1 MANAQATFDV
11 LKMSETELSGTS
23 RYMSMAGA
31 FGALGGDV
39 SAISQNPGGIGV
51 YRSSDISATMN
62 LNFLSTKSSD
72 YPKLTD
78 TKFCFNN
85 VSYVG
90 SMKIDSDFLKYF
102 NWGFSFNRINSF
114 NRRYQGGYKNGYS
127 LTNRIADY
135 MNNGN
140 WIDDDFS
147 SRFYDSNAYKFYDV
161 NPYYY
166 SEAPWLGILAY
177 QSYLLNADRNSG
189 ELSGLQTNGT
199 TNSSSFYVEE
209 KGHTDE
215 YNITLGGNFKN
226 IVFWGLNF
234 GITDLHFDSY
244 QYFGEDLDNAVFS
257 NYNSSYTYY
266 SEQYPHGKSITGL
279 IPGNRSY
286 LDYVGDNYIGTTT
299 GYAGYDFQTFQE
311 TRGTGYNFKM
321 GVIVKPINQLRIG
334 AAFHTPTY
342 YDMKDLYKVQSGFD
356 LQVNGDDQLYQGSTE
371 TGEEGYYDEYRY
383 TIKTPWRFI
392 GSLAVV
398 PDSKGLISV
407 DYEYVGANTMRCGDD
422 RGNNYFETEYKI
434 KDQLQASHILRVGGE
449 FRATPNFSI
458 RAGYSYQTSPV
469 KDGVKGVANDDVD
482 VVSSNYMYQYDKSNQ
497 YITAGLGYRYKHFY
511 ADAAYV
517 HQTRTSQYHAFPG
530 EQGEEVKDNN
540 NKVSLTLGFR
550 F

>member
-1 MANAQATFDV
+1 MKKLYITLLLCGASLMASAQGTFDV
-11 LKMSETELSGTS
+11 LKMSETQLNGTS

-51 YRSSDISATMN
+51 YRKSDISVTMN
-62 LNFLSTKSSD
+62 LNFLSSKTPGGD
-72 YPKLTD
+72 KLTN
-78 TKFCFNN
+78 TKFWFNN
-85 VSYVG
+85 VGYVG
-90 SMKIDSDFLKYF
+90 SMKIDSDFFKYF

-114 NRRYQGGYKNGYS
+114 QRRYQGGYNVNNS
-127 LTNRIADY
+127 LTNKIAQNLTD
-135 MNNGN
+135 GN
-140 WIDDDFS
+140 WTEEDLSVDNYSGNIY
-147 SRFYDSNAYKFYDV
+147 YDSN
-161 NPYYY
+161 
-166 SEAPWLGILAY
+166 APWLGILAY
-177 QSYLLNADRNSG
+177 QSYLLNPNSDG
-189 ELSGLQTNGT
+189 SLQGLATNGT
-199 TNSSSFYVEE
+199 TGSANYYVDE

-226 IVFWGLNF
+226 TVYWGINF
-234 GITDLHFDSY
+234 GITDLDFDSY
-244 QYFGEDLDNAVFS
+244 QYYGEDLDNAMI
-257 NYNSSYTYY
+257 Y
-266 SEQYPHGKSITGL
+266 
-279 IPGNRSY
+279 
-286 LDYVGDNYIGTTT
+286 DYRFNDGSTTL
-299 GYAGYDFQTFQE
+299 GYAGYDFQSYQE

-356 LQVNGDDQLYQGSTE
+356 LQVNGDDNLFQGNTE

-398 PDSKGLISV
+398 PSSKGMISM
-407 DYEYVGANTMRCGDD
+407 DYEYVGANTMRCGDE
-422 RGNNYFETEYKI
+422 GGCNYADTEQKI
-434 KDQLQASHILRVGGE
+434 KDQLQASHILRVGAE
-449 FRATPNFSI
+449 YRATQNLSL

-469 KDGVKGVANDDVD
+469 KDAVKGVSNNNVD

-497 YITAGLGYRYKHFY
+497 YITCGLGYRYKSFY

-517 HQTRTSQYHAFPG
+517 HQTRTSQYHAYPG
-530 EQGEEVKDNN
+530 EQGEEVKDNK
-540 NKVSLTLGFR
+540 NKIALTIGFR

>member
-1 MANAQATFDV
+1 MKKLYITLLLCGASLMATAQGTFDV
-11 LKMSETELSGTS
+11 LKMSETQLNGTS

-51 YRSSDISATMN
+51 YRKSDISVTMN
-62 LNFLSTKSSD
+62 LNFLSSKTPGGD
-72 YPKLTD
+72 KLTN
-78 TKFCFNN
+78 TKFWFNN
-85 VSYVG
+85 VGYVG
-90 SMKIDSDFLKYF
+90 SMKIDSDFFKHF

-114 NRRYQGGYKNGYS
+114 QRRYQGGYNVNNS
-127 LTNRIADY
+127 LTNKIAQNLTD
-135 MNNGN
+135 GN
-140 WIDDDFS
+140 WTEEDLSVDNYSGNIY
-147 SRFYDSNAYKFYDV
+147 YDSN
-161 NPYYY
+161 
-166 SEAPWLGILAY
+166 APWLGILAY
-177 QSYLLNADRNSG
+177 QSYLLNPNSDG
-189 ELSGLQTNGT
+189 SLQGLATNGT
-199 TNSSSFYVEE
+199 TGSANYYVDE

-226 IVFWGLNF
+226 TVYWGINF
-234 GITDLHFDSY
+234 GITDLDFDSY
-244 QYFGEDLDNAVFS
+244 QYYGEDLDNAMI
-257 NYNSSYTYY
+257 Y
-266 SEQYPHGKSITGL
+266 
-279 IPGNRSY
+279 
-286 LDYVGDNYIGTTT
+286 DYRFNDGSTTL
-299 GYAGYDFQTFQE
+299 GYAGYDFQSYQE

-356 LQVNGDDQLYQGSTE
+356 LQVNGDDNLFQGNTE

-398 PDSKGLISV
+398 PSSKGMISM
-407 DYEYVGANTMRCGDD
+407 DYEYVGANTMRCGDE
-422 RGNNYFETEYKI
+422 GGHNYADTEQKI
-434 KDQLQASHILRVGGE
+434 KDQLQASHILRVGAE
-449 FRATPNFSI
+449 YRATQNLSL

-469 KDGVKGVANDDVD
+469 KDAVKGVSNNNVD

-497 YITAGLGYRYKHFY
+497 YITCGLGYRYKSFY

-517 HQTRTSQYHAFPG
+517 HQTRTSQYHAYPG
-530 EQGEEVKDNN
+530 EQGEEVKDNK
-540 NKVSLTLGFR
+540 NKIALTIGFR

>member
-1 MANAQATFDV
+1 MKKLYITLLLCGASLMASAQGTFDV
-11 LKMSETELSGTS
+11 LKMSETQLNGTS

-51 YRSSDISATMN
+51 YRKSDISVTMN
-62 LNFLSTKSSD
+62 LNFLSSKTPGGD
-72 YPKLTD
+72 KLTN
-78 TKFCFNN
+78 TKFWFNN
-85 VSYVG
+85 VGYVG
-90 SMKIDSDFLKYF
+90 SMKIDSDFFKHF

-114 NRRYQGGYKNGYS
+114 KRRYQGGYNVNNS
-127 LTNRIADY
+127 LTNKIAQ
-135 MNNGN
+135 NLTNGN
-140 WIDDDFS
+140 WTEEDLSVDNYSGNIY
-147 SRFYDSNAYKFYDV
+147 YDSN
-161 NPYYY
+161 
-166 SEAPWLGILAY
+166 APWLGILAY
-177 QSYLLNADRNSG
+177 QSYLLNPNSDG
-189 ELSGLQTNGT
+189 SLQGLATNGT
-199 TNSSSFYVEE
+199 TGSANYYVDE

-226 IVFWGLNF
+226 TVYWGINF
-234 GITDLHFDSY
+234 GITDLDFDSY
-244 QYFGEDLDNAVFS
+244 QYYGEDLDNAMI
-257 NYNSSYTYY
+257 Y
-266 SEQYPHGKSITGL
+266 
-279 IPGNRSY
+279 
-286 LDYVGDNYIGTTT
+286 DYRFNDGSTTL
-299 GYAGYDFQTFQE
+299 GYAGYDFQSYQE

-356 LQVNGDDQLYQGSTE
+356 LQVNGDDNLFQGNTE

-398 PDSKGLISV
+398 PSSKGMISM
-407 DYEYVGANTMRCGDD
+407 DYEYVGANTMRCGDE
-422 RGNNYFETEYKI
+422 GGHNYADTEQKI
-434 KDQLQASHILRVGGE
+434 KDQLQASHILRVGAE
-449 FRATPNFSI
+449 YRATQNLSL

-469 KDGVKGVANDDVD
+469 KDAVKGVSNNNVD

-497 YITAGLGYRYKHFY
+497 YITCGLGYRYKSFY

-517 HQTRTSQYHAFPG
+517 HQTRTSQYHAYPG
-530 EQGEEVKDNN
+530 EQGEEVKDNK
-540 NKVSLTLGFR
+540 NKIALTIGFR

>member
-1 MANAQATFDV
+1 MKKLYITLLLCGASLMATAQGTFDV
-11 LKMSETELSGTS
+11 LKMSETQLNGTS

-51 YRSSDISATMN
+51 YRKSDISVTMN
-62 LNFLSTKSSD
+62 LNFLSSKTPGGD
-72 YPKLTD
+72 KLTN
-78 TKFCFNN
+78 TKFWFNN
-85 VSYVG
+85 VGYVG
-90 SMKIDSDFLKYF
+90 SMKIDSDFFKYF

-114 NRRYQGGYKNGYS
+114 QRRYQGGYNVNNS
-127 LTNRIADY
+127 LTNKIAQNLTD
-135 MNNGN
+135 GN
-140 WIDDDFS
+140 WTEEDLSVDNYSGNIY
-147 SRFYDSNAYKFYDV
+147 YDSN
-161 NPYYY
+161 
-166 SEAPWLGILAY
+166 APWLGILAY
-177 QSYLLNADRNSG
+177 QSYLLNPNSDG
-189 ELSGLQTNGT
+189 SLQGLATNGT
-199 TNSSSFYVEE
+199 TGSANYYVDE

-226 IVFWGLNF
+226 TVYWGINF
-234 GITDLHFDSY
+234 GITDLDFDSY
-244 QYFGEDLDNAVFS
+244 QYYGEDLDNAMI
-257 NYNSSYTYY
+257 Y
-266 SEQYPHGKSITGL
+266 
-279 IPGNRSY
+279 
-286 LDYVGDNYIGTTT
+286 DYRFNDGSTTL
-299 GYAGYDFQTFQE
+299 GYAGYDFQSYQE

-356 LQVNGDDQLYQGSTE
+356 LQVNGDDNLFQGNTE

-398 PDSKGLISV
+398 PSSKGMISM
-407 DYEYVGANTMRCGDD
+407 DYEYVGANTMRCGDE
-422 RGNNYFETEYKI
+422 GGCNYADTEQKI
-434 KDQLQASHILRVGGE
+434 KDQLQASHILRVGAE
-449 FRATPNFSI
+449 YRATQNLSL

-469 KDGVKGVANDDVD
+469 KDAVKGVSNNNVD

-497 YITAGLGYRYKHFY
+497 YITCGLGYRYKSFY

-517 HQTRTSQYHAFPG
+517 HQTRTSQYHAYPG
-530 EQGEEVKDNN
+530 EQGEEVKDNK
-540 NKVSLTLGFR
+540 NKIALTIGFR

>member
-1 MANAQATFDV
+1 MKKLYITLLLCGASLMASAQGTFDV
-11 LKMSETELSGTS
+11 LKMSETQLNGTS

-51 YRSSDISATMN
+51 YRKSDISVTMN
-62 LNFLSTKSSD
+62 LNFLSSKTPGGD
-72 YPKLTD
+72 KLTN
-78 TKFCFNN
+78 TKFWFNN
-85 VSYVG
+85 VGYVG
-90 SMKIDSDFLKYF
+90 SMKIDSDFFKYF

-114 NRRYQGGYKNGYS
+114 QRRYQGGYNVNNS
-127 LTNRIADY
+127 LTNKIAQNLTD
-135 MNNGN
+135 GN
-140 WIDDDFS
+140 WTEEDLSVDNYSGNIY
-147 SRFYDSNAYKFYDV
+147 YDSN
-161 NPYYY
+161 
-166 SEAPWLGILAY
+166 APWLGILAY
-177 QSYLLNADRNSG
+177 QSYLLNPNSDG
-189 ELSGLQTNGT
+189 SLQGLATNGT
-199 TNSSSFYVEE
+199 TGSANYYVDE

-226 IVFWGLNF
+226 TVYWGINF
-234 GITDLHFDSY
+234 GITDLDFDSY
-244 QYFGEDLDNAVFS
+244 QYYGEDLDNAMI
-257 NYNSSYTYY
+257 Y
-266 SEQYPHGKSITGL
+266 
-279 IPGNRSY
+279 
-286 LDYVGDNYIGTTT
+286 DYRFNDGSTTL
-299 GYAGYDFQTFQE
+299 GYAGYDFQSYQE

-356 LQVNGDDQLYQGSTE
+356 LQVNGDDNLFQGNTE

-398 PDSKGLISV
+398 PSSKGMISM
-407 DYEYVGANTMRCGDD
+407 DYEYVGANTMRCGDE
-422 RGNNYFETEYKI
+422 GGHNYADTEQKI
-434 KDQLQASHILRVGGE
+434 KDQLQASHILRVGAE
-449 FRATPNFSI
+449 YRATQNLSL

-469 KDGVKGVANDDVD
+469 KDAVKGVSNNNVD

-497 YITAGLGYRYKHFY
+497 YITCGLGYRYKSFY

-517 HQTRTSQYHAFPG
+517 HQTRTSQYHAYPG
-530 EQGEEVKDNN
+530 EQGEEVKDNK
-540 NKVSLTLGFR
+540 NKIALTIGFR

>member
-1 MANAQATFDV
+1 MKKLYITLLLCGASLMASAQGTFDV
-11 LKMSETELSGTS
+11 LKMSETQLNGTS

-51 YRSSDISATMN
+51 YRKSDISVTMN
-62 LNFLSTKSSD
+62 LNFLSSKTPGGD
-72 YPKLTD
+72 KLTN
-78 TKFCFNN
+78 TKFWFNN
-85 VSYVG
+85 VGYVG
-90 SMKIDSDFLKYF
+90 SMKIDSDFFKYF

-114 NRRYQGGYKNGYS
+114 QRRYQGGYNVNNS
-127 LTNRIADY
+127 LTNKIAQ
-135 MNNGN
+135 NLTNGN
-140 WIDDDFS
+140 WTEEDLSVDNYSGNIY
-147 SRFYDSNAYKFYDV
+147 YDSN
-161 NPYYY
+161 
-166 SEAPWLGILAY
+166 APWLGILAY
-177 QSYLLNADRNSG
+177 QSYLLNPNSDG
-189 ELSGLQTNGT
+189 SLQGLATNGT
-199 TNSSSFYVEE
+199 TGSANYYVDE

-226 IVFWGLNF
+226 TVYWGINF
-234 GITDLHFDSY
+234 GITDLDFDSY
-244 QYFGEDLDNAVFS
+244 QYYGEDLDNAMI
-257 NYNSSYTYY
+257 Y
-266 SEQYPHGKSITGL
+266 
-279 IPGNRSY
+279 
-286 LDYVGDNYIGTTT
+286 DYRFNDGSTTL
-299 GYAGYDFQTFQE
+299 GYAGYDFQSYQE

-356 LQVNGDDQLYQGSTE
+356 LQVNGDDNLFQGNTE

-398 PDSKGLISV
+398 PSSKGMISM
-407 DYEYVGANTMRCGDD
+407 DYEYVGANTMRCGDE
-422 RGNNYFETEYKI
+422 GGCNYADTEQKI
-434 KDQLQASHILRVGGE
+434 KDQLQASHILRVGAE
-449 FRATPNFSI
+449 YRATQNLSL

-469 KDGVKGVANDDVD
+469 KDAVKGVSNNNVD

-497 YITAGLGYRYKHFY
+497 YITCGLGYRYKSFY

-517 HQTRTSQYHAFPG
+517 HQTRTSQYHAYPG
-530 EQGEEVKDNN
+530 EQGEEVKDNK
-540 NKVSLTLGFR
+540 NKIALTIGFR

>member
-1 MANAQATFDV
+1 MKKIFIALLLGGASLMANAQATFDV

-31 FGALGGDV
+31 FGALGGDA
-39 SAISQNPGGIGV
+39 SAVSQNPGGIGV

-78 TKFCFNN
+78 TKFYFNN

-90 SMKIDSDFLKYF
+90 SMKIDNDFFRYF

-114 NRRYQGGYKNGYS
+114 NRRYQGGYNTNYS
-127 LTNRIADY
+127 LINKIADRL
-135 MNNGN
+135 NADG
-140 WIDDDFS
+140 WIADDLS
-147 SRFYDSNAYKFYDV
+147 VGYYDHGSYAER
-161 NPYYY
+161 NPYY
-166 SEAPWLGILAY
+166 ETDAPWLGILAY
-177 QSYLLNADRNSG
+177 QSFLMNANSDG
-189 ELSGLQTNGT
+189 TLKGLSTNGT
-199 TNSSSFYVEE
+199 TGTANFYVEE
-209 KGHTDE
+209 SGHTDE

-226 IVFWGLNF
+226 TVFWGLNF

-244 QYFGEDLDNAVFS
+244 QYYGEDLDNADIYDYS
-257 NYNSSYTYY
+257 YN
-266 SEQYPHGKSITGL
+266 
-279 IPGNRSY
+279 
-286 LDYVGDNYIGTTT
+286 DGTTT
-299 GYAGYDFQTFQE
+299 AGYAGYDFQTFQE

-398 PDSKGLISV
+398 PNSKGLISL

-422 RGNNYFETEYKI
+422 GGYNYADTEYKI
-434 KDQLQASHILRVGGE
+434 KEQLQPSHILRVGGE
-449 FRATPNFSI
+449 FRATPSLSV

-469 KDGVKGVANDDVD
+469 KDEVKGVANDNVD
-482 VVSSNYMYQYDKSNQ
+482 VVSSNYMYQYDKNTQ
-497 YITAGLGYRYKHFY
+497 YITCGLGYRYKHFY

-530 EQGEEVKDNN
+530 EQGEEIKDNN
-540 NKVSLTLGFR
+540 NKVALTIGFR

>member
-1 MANAQATFDV
+1 MKKLYITLLLCGASLMATAQGTFDV
-11 LKMSETELSGTS
+11 LKMSETQLNGTS

-51 YRSSDISATMN
+51 YRKSDISVTMN
-62 LNFLSTKSSD
+62 LNFLSSKTPGGD
-72 YPKLTD
+72 KLTN
-78 TKFCFNN
+78 TKFWFNN
-85 VSYVG
+85 VGYVG
-90 SMKIDSDFLKYF
+90 SMKIDSDFFKYF

-114 NRRYQGGYKNGYS
+114 QRRYQGGYNVNNS
-127 LTNRIADY
+127 LTNKIAQNLTD
-135 MNNGN
+135 GN
-140 WIDDDFS
+140 WTEEDLSVDNYSGNIY
-147 SRFYDSNAYKFYDV
+147 YDSN
-161 NPYYY
+161 
-166 SEAPWLGILAY
+166 APWLGILAY
-177 QSYLLNADRNSG
+177 QSYLLNPNSDG
-189 ELSGLQTNGT
+189 SLQGLATNGT
-199 TNSSSFYVEE
+199 TGSANYYVDE

-226 IVFWGLNF
+226 TVYWGINF
-234 GITDLHFDSY
+234 GITDLDFDSY
-244 QYFGEDLDNAVFS
+244 QYYGENLDNAMI
-257 NYNSSYTYY
+257 Y
-266 SEQYPHGKSITGL
+266 
-279 IPGNRSY
+279 
-286 LDYVGDNYIGTTT
+286 DYRFNDGSTTL
-299 GYAGYDFQTFQE
+299 GYAGYDFQSYQE

-356 LQVNGDDQLYQGSTE
+356 LQVNGDDNLFQGNTE

-398 PDSKGLISV
+398 PSSKGMISM
-407 DYEYVGANTMRCGDD
+407 DYEYVGANTMRCGDE
-422 RGNNYFETEYKI
+422 GGHNYADTEQKI
-434 KDQLQASHILRVGGE
+434 KDQLQASHILRVGAE
-449 FRATPNFSI
+449 YRATQNLSL

-469 KDGVKGVANDDVD
+469 KDAVKGVSNNNVD

-497 YITAGLGYRYKHFY
+497 YITCGLGYRYKSFY

-517 HQTRTSQYHAFPG
+517 HQTRTSQYHAYPG
-530 EQGEEVKDNN
+530 EQGEEVKDNK
-540 NKVSLTLGFR
+540 NKIALTIGFR

>member
-1 MANAQATFDV
+1 MKKIYIAFLLAGASLMASAQATFDV
-11 LKMSETELSGTS
+11 LKLSETELSGTS

-31 FGALGGDV
+31 FGALGGDASSV
-39 SAISQNPGGIGV
+39 NINPGGIGV

-62 LNFLSTKSSD
+62 LNFLSTKSNSGD
-72 YPKLTD
+72 NLTD
-78 TKFCFNN
+78 TKFWFNN
-85 VSYVG
+85 VAYVG
-90 SMKIDSDFLKYF
+90 SMKIDNDFFRYF
-102 NWGFSFNRINSF
+102 NWGFSFNRIKSF
-114 NRRYQGGYKNGYS
+114 NRRYQGGYGISNYS
-127 LTNRIADY
+127 LTNKIAD
-135 MNNGN
+135 NLREGG
-140 WIDDDFS
+140 WINDDLS
-147 SRFYDSNAYKFYDV
+147 VSYYDHGDYYDR
-161 NPYYY
+161 NPYYET
-166 SEAPWLGILAY
+166 SAPWLGILAY
-177 QSYLLNADRNSG
+177 QSYLLNENTDGS
-189 ELSGLQTNGT
+189 LFGLANNGT
-199 TNSSSFYVEE
+199 SGTANYYVEE
-209 KGHTDE
+209 QGHTDE

-226 IVFWGLNF
+226 TVFWGLNF
-234 GITDLHFDSY
+234 GITDLRFDSY
-244 QYFGEDLDNAVFS
+244 QYYGEDLDNAEIF
-257 NYNSSYTYY
+257 
-266 SEQYPHGKSITGL
+266 
-279 IPGNRSY
+279 
-286 LDYVGDNYIGTTT
+286 DYRYGDGSTTL

-356 LQVNGDDQLYQGSTE
+356 LLVNGESEMFQGNTE

-398 PDSKGLISV
+398 PTSKGMISF
-407 DYEYVGANTMRCGDD
+407 DYEYVGANTMRCGDE
-422 RGNNYFETEYKI
+422 GGYNYGDTEYKI

-449 FRATPNFSI
+449 YRVTPNFSV

-469 KDGVKGVANDDVD
+469 KDAVKEVANDNVD

-497 YITAGLGYRYKHFY
+497 YITCGLGYRYKKFY

-517 HQTRTSQYHAFPG
+517 HQTRTSQYHAYPG
-530 EQGEEVKDNN
+530 EMGEEIKDNN

>member
-1 MANAQATFDV
+1 MKKLYITLLLCGASLMASAQGTFDV
-11 LKMSETELSGTS
+11 LKMSETQLNGTS

-51 YRSSDISATMN
+51 YRKSDISVTMN
-62 LNFLSTKSSD
+62 LNFLSSKTPGGD
-72 YPKLTD
+72 KLTN
-78 TKFCFNN
+78 TKFWFNN
-85 VSYVG
+85 VGYVG
-90 SMKIDSDFLKYF
+90 SMKIDSDFFKYF

-114 NRRYQGGYKNGYS
+114 QRRYQGGYNVNNS
-127 LTNRIADY
+127 LTTKIAQNLTD
-135 MNNGN
+135 GN
-140 WIDDDFS
+140 WTEEDLSVDNYSGNIY
-147 SRFYDSNAYKFYDV
+147 YDSN
-161 NPYYY
+161 
-166 SEAPWLGILAY
+166 APWLGILAY
-177 QSYLLNADRNSG
+177 QSYLLNPNSDG
-189 ELSGLQTNGT
+189 SLQGLATNGT
-199 TNSSSFYVEE
+199 TGSANYYVDE

-226 IVFWGLNF
+226 TVYWGINF
-234 GITDLHFDSY
+234 GITDLDFDSY
-244 QYFGEDLDNAVFS
+244 QYYGEDLDNAMI
-257 NYNSSYTYY
+257 Y
-266 SEQYPHGKSITGL
+266 
-279 IPGNRSY
+279 
-286 LDYVGDNYIGTTT
+286 DYRFNDGSTTL
-299 GYAGYDFQTFQE
+299 GYAGYDFQSYQE

-356 LQVNGDDQLYQGSTE
+356 LQVNGDDNLFQGNTE

-398 PDSKGLISV
+398 PSSKGMISM
-407 DYEYVGANTMRCGDD
+407 DYEYVGANTMRCGDE
-422 RGNNYFETEYKI
+422 GGHNYADTEQKI
-434 KDQLQASHILRVGGE
+434 KDQLQASHILRVGAE
-449 FRATPNFSI
+449 YRATQNLSL

-469 KDGVKGVANDDVD
+469 KDAVKGVSNNNVD

-497 YITAGLGYRYKHFY
+497 YITCGLGYRYKSFY

-517 HQTRTSQYHAFPG
+517 HQTRTSQYHAYPG
-530 EQGEEVKDNN
+530 EQGEEVKDNK
-540 NKVSLTLGFR
+540 NKIALTIGFR

>member
-1 MANAQATFDV
+1 MKKLYITLLLCGASLMASAQGTFDV
-11 LKMSETELSGTS
+11 LKMSETQLNGTS

-51 YRSSDISATMN
+51 YRKSDISVTMN
-62 LNFLSTKSSD
+62 LNFLSSKTPGGD
-72 YPKLTD
+72 KLTN
-78 TKFCFNN
+78 TKFWFNN
-85 VSYVG
+85 VGYVG
-90 SMKIDSDFLKYF
+90 SMKIDSDFFKYF

-114 NRRYQGGYKNGYS
+114 QRRYQGGYNVNNS
-127 LTNRIADY
+127 LTNKIAQ
-135 MNNGN
+135 NLTNGN
-140 WIDDDFS
+140 WTEEDLSVDNYSGNIY
-147 SRFYDSNAYKFYDV
+147 YDSN
-161 NPYYY
+161 
-166 SEAPWLGILAY
+166 APWLGILAY
-177 QSYLLNADRNSG
+177 QSYLLNPNSDG
-189 ELSGLQTNGT
+189 SLQGLATNGT
-199 TNSSSFYVEE
+199 TGSANYYVDE

-226 IVFWGLNF
+226 TVYWGINF
-234 GITDLHFDSY
+234 GITDLDFDSY
-244 QYFGEDLDNAVFS
+244 QYYGEDLDNAMI
-257 NYNSSYTYY
+257 Y
-266 SEQYPHGKSITGL
+266 
-279 IPGNRSY
+279 
-286 LDYVGDNYIGTTT
+286 DYRFNDGSTTL
-299 GYAGYDFQTFQE
+299 GYAGYDFQSYQE

-356 LQVNGDDQLYQGSTE
+356 LQVNGDDNLFQGNTE

-398 PDSKGLISV
+398 PSSKGMISM
-407 DYEYVGANTMRCGDD
+407 DYEYVGANTMRCGDE
-422 RGNNYFETEYKI
+422 GGHNYADTEQKI
-434 KDQLQASHILRVGGE
+434 KDQLQASHILRVGAE
-449 FRATPNFSI
+449 YRATQNLSL

-469 KDGVKGVANDDVD
+469 KDAVKGVSNNNVD

-497 YITAGLGYRYKHFY
+497 YITCGLGYRYKSFY

-517 HQTRTSQYHAFPG
+517 HQTRTSQYHAYPG
-530 EQGEEVKDNN
+530 EQGEEVKDNK
-540 NKVSLTLGFR
+540 NKIALTIGFR